1 MNECTATN
9 SPLLLVTVD
18 EDDKESIVSEDKADG
33 VFDVEAVDKP
43 NEEVDAMAEDADAEL
58 CKDKM
63 NVLTE
68 VKLILQ
74 YLPFL
79 GYVYKEHVDMCYIF
93 YTKVKKVK
101 HSSCK

>member
-1 MNECTATN
+1 M
-9 SPLLLVTVD
+9 
-18 EDDKESIVSEDKADG
+18 VSQDKADG
-33 VFDVEAVDKP
+33 VVEVEAVNKP
-43 NEEVDAMAEDADAEL
+43 NEEVDAMAEDADVEV

-63 NVLTE
+63 NVLTG

-79 GYVYKEHVDMCYIF
+79 RFVYKEHVDMCYIF